1 MIEYGGRSATI
12 RCRLG
17 YGRAVASLIT
27 TLGPRTAS
35 ELGPILPHEHVFV
48 DLRTWQQPGH
58 GEADTAEVVEVMS
71 PYLRDVQQQGVSAMV
86 EPGPIGVGR
95 RVDILLAVSQAVG
108 LPLVAP
114 TGVYREQWIP
124 PFVREGSTEAL
135 RDLFITELT
144 DQIENTGVRAGWIKI
159 GASDDGITEAE
170 GKVLRAAVAASLATG
185 ATIGSHT
192 VNGAVARQQ
201 LDIIERAG
209 GRPDRFVWIHAHA
222 EPDRAIHLELARRGC
237 WVELDGIGDPA
248 QDQHFIDLTRDV
260 LDAGF
265 AESVLLSQDRGW
277 FDPAKPRG
285 GTPLPYTAL
294 FDRFIPLLA
303 DHGVDEA
310 TMTTLTRHNPFRAFA
325 R

>member
-1 MIEYGGRSATI
+1 M
-12 RCRLG
+12 
-17 YGRAVASLIT
+17 ASLIT
-27 TLGPRTAS
+27 TLGPRTAE

-48 DLRTWQQPGH
+48 DLRTWQQPGY
-58 GEADTAEVVEVMS
+58 GEADAPEVVEVMA
-71 PYLRDVQQQGVSAMV
+71 PYLRDVQQQGVTAIV

-124 PFVREGSTEAL
+124 PFVRESSIEAL
-135 RDLFITELT
+135 RDLFVSELT
-144 DQIENTGVRAGWIKI
+144 DEIEDTGVRAGWIKI
-159 GASDDGITEAE
+159 GASDHGITDAE
-170 GKVLRAAVAASLATG
+170 GKVLRAAVAASIATG

-192 VNGAVARQQ
+192 VNGAVAREQ
-201 LDIIERAG
+201 LDVIERAG

-222 EPDRAIHLELARRGC
+222 EPDRAIHRELARRGC

-248 QDQHFIDLTRDV
+248 EDQHFVDLTRDL

-277 FDPAKPRG
+277 FDPAQPRG

-303 DHGVDEA
+303 EHGVDDDIL
-310 TMTTLTRHNPFRAFA
+310 TTLTRHNPFRAFA